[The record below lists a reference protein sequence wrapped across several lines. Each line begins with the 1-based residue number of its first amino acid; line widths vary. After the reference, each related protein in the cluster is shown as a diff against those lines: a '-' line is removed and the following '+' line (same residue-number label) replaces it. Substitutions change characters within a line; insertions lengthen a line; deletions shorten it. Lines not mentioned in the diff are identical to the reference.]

1 MTRSRLSSLTVLSF
15 ALAAFVAQVA
25 AVNGSPLLRL
35 RAFAVNAARSARG
48 ALHRH
53 PRRGPGR
60 RHAPLRLEGRG
71 LERRFGGIIAVS
83 ALDITI
89 ERWSTPEEAAKL
101 RDVLTEKGADAL
113 LETLQKMPRTG
124 SIQRTGRLGWDIHF
138 AQQVVAADGSRR
150 IVLATDRPMSFWE
163 AANQPRSADYAFTLA
178 EIRLGADGKGEGKLV
193 PAAKIDYDKES
204 NTLEIENYNTEPT
217 RLTQVEIE
225 K

>member
-15 ALAAFVAQVA
+15 AVAAFMAPVAVA
-25 AVNGSPLLRL
+25 NGPLLRL
-35 RAFAVNAARSARG
+35 RAFAVNLS
-48 ALHRH
+48 
-53 PRRGPGR
+53 GP
-60 RHAPLRLEGRG
+60 APVRTGT
-71 LERRFGGIIAVS
+71 
-83 ALDITI
+83 LDITI
-89 ERWSTPEEAAKL
+89 ERWSTPAEAAKL

-138 AQQVVAADGSRR
+138 AQQIVAPDGSRR

-193 PAAKIDYDKES
+193 PAAKIDYDKAT
-204 NTLEIENYNTEPT
+204 NTLEIENYSTEPV
-217 RLTQVEIE
+217 RLTQVEVE

>member
-25 AVNGSPLLRL
+25 VTNGSPLLRL
-35 RAFAVNAARSARG
+35 RAFAVNLS
-48 ALHRH
+48 
-53 PRRGPGR
+53 GP
-60 RHAPLRLEGRG
+60 APVRTGT
-71 LERRFGGIIAVS
+71 
-83 ALDITI
+83 LDITI

-138 AQQVVAADGSRR
+138 AQQVVAPDGSRR

-193 PAAKIDYDKES
+193 PAAKINYDKET

-217 RLTQVEIE
+217 RLTQVEVE

>member
-25 AVNGSPLLRL
+25 VANGSPLLRL
-35 RAFAVNAARSARG
+35 RAFAVNLS
-48 ALHRH
+48 
-53 PRRGPGR
+53 GP
-60 RHAPLRLEGRG
+60 APVRTGT
-71 LERRFGGIIAVS
+71 
-83 ALDITI
+83 LDITI
-89 ERWSTPEEAAKL
+89 ERWSTPAEAAKL

-113 LETLQKMPRTG
+113 LETLQKMPRAG

-138 AQQVVAADGSRR
+138 AQQIVAPDGSRR

-163 AANQPRSADYAFTLA
+163 LANRPRSADYAFTLA
-178 EIRLGADGKGEGKLV
+178 EIRLGPDGKGEGKLV
-193 PAAKIDYDKES
+193 PAAKIDYDKET

-217 RLTQVEIE
+217 RLTQVEVE